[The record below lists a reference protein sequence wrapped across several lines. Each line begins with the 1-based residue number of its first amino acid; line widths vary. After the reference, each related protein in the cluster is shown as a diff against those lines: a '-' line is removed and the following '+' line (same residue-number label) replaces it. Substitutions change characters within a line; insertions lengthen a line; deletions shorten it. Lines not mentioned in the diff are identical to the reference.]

1 MDIAQKRAQLIEF
14 RSSLARTEQEL
25 QEALAALATNRDT
38 IPRIERSLAR
48 AQAAEDFAREAVDT
62 QNLERSR
69 QLSIELTEIIRQKE
83 RFIAELQT
91 GIQILEEDIAS
102 QTSINQAPVTSS
114 GDVVQ
119 QDQTARDEA
128 ATTQTPEGQFIYD
141 DDGELLPAD
150 SEEGKATNAEQFND
164 EFEFDNASSGFSVG
178 PAKLPA
184 GTTNGDPASAQP
196 TDSGAPARAQALDTQ
211 VDNPETPDLLY
222 KATMVTSK
230 FSRGRFTQDI
240 EGVLLGLTPSS
251 PSLNGTVTQETLAA
265 QARVRAASATD
276 PLGTA
281 TVQAL
286 NAGGVGALVPQG
298 VPLNASALKNIAM
311 SRLPTTGSFANIV
324 DQAGTLAQGIPASL
338 PQINGL
344 PTSSGQVIGSS
355 VTARDIAEAASIN
368 AEGGDITAD
377 QVASNR
383 ALNDALTP
391 AVFRQPRV
399 ARET

>member
-164 EFEFDNASSGFSVG
+164 EFEFYY
-178 PAKLPA
+178 
-184 GTTNGDPASAQP
+184 
-196 TDSGAPARAQALDTQ
+196 R
-211 VDNPETPDLLY
+211 Y
-222 KATMVTSK
+222 
-230 FSRGRFTQDI
+230 SRW
-240 EGVLLGLTPSS
+240 
-251 PSLNGTVTQETLAA
+251 
-265 QARVRAASATD
+265 
-276 PLGTA
+276 
-281 TVQAL
+281 
-286 NAGGVGALVPQG
+286 
-298 VPLNASALKNIAM
+298 
-311 SRLPTTGSFANIV
+311 
-324 DQAGTLAQGIPASL
+324 
-338 PQINGL
+338 
-344 PTSSGQVIGSS
+344 
-355 VTARDIAEAASIN
+355 
-368 AEGGDITAD
+368 
-377 QVASNR
+377 
-383 ALNDALTP
+383 
-391 AVFRQPRV
+391 
-399 ARET
+399 